1 MREEW
6 IVPWAMW
13 IWAALFLAIIV
24 FEIIM
29 LIMNSKIDDGSR
41 RNLTAYTRAFFGVGD
56 RRLSRRLPLWIFV
69 AFWVWLGLHFAGVID

>member
-24 FEIIM
+24 FELIM

-41 RNLTAYTRAFFGVGD
+41 RNLTAYVQAWIGVGK
-56 RRLSRRLPLWIFV
+56 RRLTKRGPRLVVIVFLLWLLFH
-69 AFWVWLGLHFAGVID
+69 FLGKA